1 MCKDNK
7 KIIFIFVIPK
17 FFFSK
22 SSINTTIP
30 LFCYIC
36 IMIVYH
42 GTTSKFDQ
50 FDLTHLGEGEGK
62 SKFGVGHYASSV
74 YDTAALYAGKCK
86 GKTKYVYTL
95 AGPDL
100 TDKTHIVSAKRPHQ
114 AIIEKVE
121 ERFGEI
127 PDEAKSSGKYFR
139 KYIGNLLLGN
149 KGTVKKMI
157 GSLSTEGEIKVS
169 KFLYEIGVLYLV
181 WAQSQAT
188 PDNGQINLAILD
200 DSIIE
205 IKKIEEVKLDEK
217 GKLKKKSSASIADA
231 IKNNYPEYWGDQVYP
246 IAQSVFFHKKTDNYW
261 ILSNMASCPLEIEGI
276 PFKSSEHLFQTLK
289 FATSESIIAVYR
301 SNNAKMTAKHYQKL
315 GGHRRED
322 WERILVDVMKFC
334 LQQKY
339 EQCPE
344 FRKELDST
352 KGYNIVELQD
362 AKNDKESSR
371 ANAWG
376 VKTKGEN
383 YEGPNLM
390 GRLLM
395 ELRDG
400 TMKYKLPENWD
411 KALAAIGEN

>member
-1 MCKDNK
+1 
-7 KIIFIFVIPK
+7 
-17 FFFSK
+17 
-22 SSINTTIP
+22 
-30 LFCYIC
+30 
-36 IMIVYH
+36 MIVYH
-42 GTTSKFDQ
+42 GTTSKFDH

-95 AGPDL
+95 NVPDL
-100 TDKTHIVSAKRPHQ
+100 TGTNHIVSAKPPHKT
-114 AIIEKVE
+114 IIEKVE
-121 ERFGEI
+121 ERFGQI

-139 KYIGNLLLGN
+139 KYVGNLILGN

-157 GSLSTEGEIKVS
+157 GSLSTEGEIEVS

-181 WAQSQAT
+181 WAQSQAR
-188 PDNGQINLAILD
+188 PDNGKINVAILD

-231 IKNNYPEYWGDQVYP
+231 VRKYYPEYWGDQVYP
-246 IAQSVFFHKKTDNYW
+246 IAQSVFFHKKTDSHW

-276 PFKSSEHLFQTLK
+276 QFKSSEHLFQTLK
-289 FATSESIIAVYR
+289 FATPKSIIAVYQ
-301 SNNAKMTAKHYQKL
+301 SSNAKMTAKHYQKL

-322 WERILVDVMKFC
+322 WEQILVDVMKFC

-339 EQCPE
+339 DQCLE
-344 FRKELDST
+344 FREELESI
-352 KGYNIVELQD
+352 KGYNIVELQNS
-362 AKNDKESSR
+362 KRDKETSR

-400 TMKYKLPENWD
+400 TMKYKLPEDWD
-411 KALAAIGEN
+411 KALAAIGKN